1 MNTVDLSGL
10 LFRIM
15 SEYFVYMFAVYLPLY
30 WLYSRKR
37 TKEERFGKKFWYGLI
52 ATIWVVFFGGVCGAV
67 FVGFSYEL
75 WLYILWSTI
84 ITILFSLFLAI
95 IGLYYIRRYHQ

>member
-1 MNTVDLSGL
+1 MNIVDLSEL

-15 SEYFVYMFAVYLPLY
+15 SEYLACIFGVYLPLY
-30 WLYSRKR
+30 WLYSRKK
-37 TKEERFGKKFWYGLI
+37 TKEERFGKNFWYGLI
-52 ATIWVVFFGGVCGAV
+52 ATIWIVFFGGVCGVV
-67 FVGFSYEL
+67 FVGFFHEL

-95 IGLYYIRRYHQ
+95 IGLYYIRHYHQ